1 MECTCEKRYCDLGF
15 PKPSKVLAKKENKEN
30 YLNESRYLMISM
42 STSSGKLIK
51 VAVGDFALDKPFLVL
66 VFWFD

>member
-1 MECTCEKRYCDLGF
+1 
-15 PKPSKVLAKKENKEN
+15 
-30 YLNESRYLMISM
+30 MISM

-66 VFWFD
+66 VFWFDWEFVVRASIPKLSTAGLRGFSVTKFDYNWA